1 MSHAALPDTD
11 PPKPDSWLT
20 RNKLSIAPWFFLA
33 PALAFFSIYVVI
45 PIFESLWLSLYEWNG
60 LYKADG
66 TSTATWVGFNNYV
79 KLWEDPNF
87 WTSLKNNLAW
97 LILYMLAVPAGLF
110 IALFLNQ
117 TVAGMR
123 FYKSMFFFPFV
134 ISQVVVGLIF
144 GWFYNPDFGVI
155 GSVWK
160 ALFCEE
166 TTNILGNV
174 TFTCSR
180 TAPDILSSPEWAT
193 YGIIFAGLW
202 PQIAYCMILYLT
214 GLNNVAAD
222 QIEAA
227 RLDGAK
233 GWKMLWYV
241 VLPQLRP
248 ATFIAVV
255 VTVIGALRSFDMIAI
270 MTQGGPFGSTNVL
283 AYYMYEVAISE
294 YGERYGYGSAVATV
308 LFMIMLVYIS
318 YFLWRMYQDEKVS
331 R

>member
-1 MSHAALPDTD
+1 MPASEFQATQQTSWMS
-11 PPKPDSWLT
+11 
-20 RNKLSIAPWFFLA
+20 RNKLAITPWVFLI
-33 PALAFFSIYVVI
+33 PALIFFAIYVVI
-45 PIFESLWLSLYEWNG
+45 PIFQSITLSFYEWNG
-60 LYKADG
+60 LYDADG
-66 TSTATWVGFNNYV
+66 NSTATWVGLENYK
-79 KLWEDPNF
+79 KLWTDPKF
-87 WTSLKNNLAW
+87 WVSLKNNVLW
-97 LILYMLAVPAGLF
+97 LFLFMLAVPLGLF

-117 TVAGMR
+117 TVPGMR

-144 GWFYNPDFGVI
+144 GWFYNPDFGVV
-155 GSVWK
+155 GSLWK
-160 ALFCEE
+160 LAFCEE

-174 TFTCSR
+174 TFKCSR
-180 TAPDILSSPEWAT
+180 TPPDILSSSEYAT
-193 YGIIFAGLW
+193 YGIIAAGLW

-222 QIEAA
+222 QIEAG

-270 MTQGGPFGSTNVL
+270 MTQGGPYGSTNVL
-283 AYYMYEVAISE
+283 SYYMFETAISE
-294 YGERYGYGSAVATV
+294 YGERYGYGSSIATV
-308 LFMIMLVYIS
+308 LFIIMLFFIS
-318 YFLWRMYQDEKVS
+318 YFLWRMYQDEKGG